1 MATQSEL
8 SKFTRRA
15 AARALVGW
23 VLLCFVVAGVS
34 SIFSA
39 HNIPVWYAM
48 LAKPPLNPPNW
59 VFAPVWTTLYALM
72 AVAVWLVWK
81 TRPSTCRRQSMR
93 LFCVQL
99 WFNLLWSWIFFSRH
113 QLGMASID
121 LAVLWIAILLT
132 IVNFRKVSA
141 SAAWLMVPYLCW
153 VTFAGYL
160 NFEIW
165 RLN

>member
-1 MATQSEL
+1 MPTQSE
-8 SKFTRRA
+8 SRMAIRPGA
-15 AARALVGW
+15 AWALAGW
-23 VLLCFVVAGVS
+23 LLLCFAVAGVA

-39 HNIPVWYAM
+39 RAIPVWYAE
-48 LAKPPLNPPNW
+48 LAKAPFNPPNW
-59 VFAPVWTTLYALM
+59 VFPVVWTALYALM
-72 AVAVWLVWK
+72 GIAVWLVWK
-81 TRPSTCRRQSMR
+81 TRPSTCRRQSIR

-99 WFNLLWSWIFFSRH
+99 WFNFLWSWIFFGRH
-113 QLGMASID
+113 QLGMAAID

-132 IVNFRKVSA
+132 LLNFRKVSA
-141 SAAWLMVPYLCW
+141 SAAWLMVPYLAW